1 MSFLQEALLDSRKYV
16 LTSQSVAEA
25 IMKKIIPQ
33 ENLKNLL
40 SREEGIFFD
49 YKAREIAPA
58 SLSKSISAFANTSG
72 GEIIVGVD
80 EMDSDQGKIYAWRG
94 FENQEAANPIFT
106 IIEQLG
112 GYNVCHTEFLKSDE
126 CDGYLLHITVR
137 KTQGIIKATNGYS
150 YIRRNA
156 QNLKVEAADALR
168 RLELDKGI
176 ASFEDETVHVDTKE
190 ISNSVTV
197 LEFMLEQVP
206 HSEPDT
212 WLKSQFLLNNGLP
225 TVASILLFA
234 DEPQAILPKRSA
246 IKIFRYTTVEEGVD
260 RDRLAFD
267 PLTVEGPIVDL
278 ISKAVNQTKEI
289 VEGIKRMTADGLEEI
304 NYPDET
310 LHEIIT
316 NAVLHRDYSIATD
329 AQIRIYD
336 DRIEVQSPGRLAGH
350 VTIATVLDEQF
361 ARNGKLVRM
370 ANKFPNPPNKDVGEG
385 LNTAF
390 EAMKKIR
397 LTEPEVTETEN
408 SVLVFIRHQRLA
420 SPAQII
426 LEYLETHG
434 EITNQIGREITGLRR
449 DVQVKDVF
457 VALRKRGHLEQ
468 VPEKR
473 GRASAWR
480 KSKAQ

>member
-1 MSFLQEALLDSRKYV
+1 
-16 LTSQSVAEA
+16 
-25 IMKKIIPQ
+25 MKKIVPAEDIASL
-33 ENLKNLL
+33 LKQ
-40 SREEGIFFD
+40 EEGIFFD
-49 YKAREIAPA
+49 YKAVEVSPA

-80 EMDSDQGKIYAWRG
+80 EVADIQGKEHYWRG
-94 FENQEAANPIFT
+94 FPDQEAANPIFA
-106 IIEQLG
+106 IIEKLG
-112 GYNVCHTEFLKSDE
+112 GLNVCSTSFLESE
-126 CDGYLLHITVR
+126 NEEGYLLHITIR
-137 KTQGIIKATNGYS
+137 KTQGIIKATNDLPYT
-150 YIRRNA
+150 RRNA
-156 QNLKVEAADALR
+156 QNLKVETTDALR

-176 ASFEDETVHVDTKE
+176 ASFEDETVNVE
-190 ISNSVTV
+190 VNEVSNSITA
-197 LEFMLEQVP
+197 LEFMLQQIP
-206 HSEPDT
+206 HSEPEV
-212 WLKSQFLLNNGLP
+212 WLKSQFLLNNGSP

-234 DEPQAILPKRSA
+234 DEPQAILPKRCA
-246 IKIFRYTTVEEGVD
+246 IKIFRYTTTDEGVD
-260 RDRLAFD
+260 RERLAFD

-278 ISKAVNQTKEI
+278 ISKAVAQTKEI
-289 VEGIKRMTADGLEEI
+289 VEGIKRMTEGGLEEI
-304 NYPDET
+304 SYPDET

-329 AQIRIYD
+329 TQIRIYD

-350 VTIATVLDEQF
+350 VTIETVLDEQF
-361 ARNGKLVRM
+361 ARNGKIVRM

-397 LTEPEVTETEN
+397 LAEPEITETEN

-426 LEYLETHG
+426 MEYLDSHT

-449 DVQVKDVF
+449 DVQVKDEF
-457 VALRKRGHLEQ
+457 VALRKRGLLEQ
-468 VPEKR
+468 VPGKR

-480 KSKAQ
+480 KPLPTKS